1 MQAVSSSFEIER
13 QVMQVAEINQFGSA
27 QPVGSGP
34 GPGCAQCEAMLAD
47 AIDGTL
53 SAADQATFD
62 RHIATCDVC
71 SEMLADAQR
80 GAALLSML
88 KEHRPE
94 PSAALLE
101 RILAQTS
108 GAAGVPVAHAAAILP
123 TSAIAL
129 DTAPVAGVGDLLP
142 FPGNVIAFPA
152 RPVRRFSLRT
162 IAQTMLQPRLAMTA
176 AMAFFS
182 IALTLNL
189 TGVHLNQ
196 LKASDLKPSNLERN
210 LSDANAR
217 AVRYYEN
224 LRVVYELESRVR
236 DLQRANDNDSPP
248 APSPAPEG
256 DSQPAQQKPKQER
269 PKANSG
275 TSQRQLLIRPEIKFA
290 AAPVCITDTT
300 DDRQLPVSIVCNQRF
315 MQVNQFKEYV
325 VEGGLV

>member
-1 MQAVSSSFEIER
+1 MN
-13 QVMQVAEINQFGSA
+13 VAEINQFGSA
-27 QPVGSGP
+27 QPIGSS
-34 GPGCAQCEAMLAD
+34 PGCAHCEAMLAD

-53 SAADQATFD
+53 PATDQAIFD

-71 SEMLADAQR
+71 SEMFADAQR

-88 KEHRPE
+88 KQHRPE

-108 GAAGVPVAHAAAILP
+108 GSAEAHPKAHAATLPGSATAI
-123 TSAIAL
+123 
-129 DTAPVAGVGDLLP
+129 DTAPGISSGTGVGNLLS
-142 FPGNVIAFPA
+142 FPGNGLPFPA
-152 RPVRRFSLRT
+152 RPAHRFNLRA
-162 IAQTMLQPRLAMTA
+162 IGQAMLQPRLAMTA

-189 TGVHLNQ
+189 TGVHLNE
-196 LKASDLKPSNLERN
+196 LKASDLKPANLERN

-236 DLQRANDNDSPP
+236 DLQRANDNDSPATP
-248 APSPAPEG
+248 KSSPSSG
-256 DSQPAQQKPKQER
+256 SQPDQQKPKQSR
-269 PKANSG
+269 PKPDSG
-275 TSQRQLLIRPEIKFA
+275 TSQRQTLILPEIKLA
-290 AAPVCITDTT
+290 AAPACETSS
-300 DDRQLPVSIVCNQRF
+300 RQLPASIVCSNRF
-315 MQVNQFKEYV
+315 KQFIQFKEHV

>member
-1 MQAVSSSFEIER
+1 MR
-13 QVMQVAEINQFGSA
+13 VAEINQFGSA

-53 SAADQATFD
+53 SATDQATFD

-108 GAAGVPVAHAAAILP
+108 GTAGAPEAHAAAILP
-123 TSAIAL
+123 GSAIAL
-129 DTAPVAGVGDLLP
+129 DTAPVAGVGNLLP

-152 RPVRRFSLRT
+152 RPARRFNFNLRA
-162 IAQTMLQPRLAMTA
+162 IGQTMLQPRLAMTA

-210 LSDANAR
+210 FSDANAR

-236 DLQRANDNDSPP
+236 DLQRANDNDSPT
-248 APSPAPEG
+248 APSSAPNG
-256 DSQPAQQKPKQER
+256 GSQPEQQKPKQER
-269 PKANSG
+269 PKPNSG
-275 TSQRQLLIRPEIKFA
+275 TSQRQPFIRPEIKLA
-290 AAPVCITDTT
+290 AAPACSIDTT
-300 DDRQLPVSIVCNQRF
+300 ADRPLPASIVCSERF
-315 MQVNQFKEYV
+315 MQVNEFKEHV